1 MRALP
6 PGSVVLRPAG
16 PSDCHCIADILID
29 ARKAFM
35 PYAPSAH
42 AEADV
47 HDWVAAVLVP
57 GGGVTVATGD
67 DAVVGVMAVSR
78 RDGLSWIEPL
88 SVTPRLV
95 GQGVATTWV
104 PPALVSGDNV
114 VIRWIFQFEW
124 LDGSSTR
131 MEELAYQRWNGEQIA
146 EEQFFYD
153 PAQLAPLRAAR

>member
-1 MRALP
+1 
-6 PGSVVLRPAG
+6 
-16 PSDCHCIADILID
+16 
-29 ARKAFM
+29 M

-78 RDGLSWIEPL
+78 RDGFSWIEQL

-95 GQGVATTWV
+95 GQGIGSELLRHALSRLPPPIRLYTFQANAGARRFYARNGFEAIAFGNGDDNEERCPDVLFERTREETTCR
-104 PPALVSGDNV
+104 P
-114 VIRWIFQFEW
+114 R
-124 LDGSSTR
+124 TR
-131 MEELAYQRWNGEQIA
+131 
-146 EEQFFYD
+146 
-153 PAQLAPLRAAR
+153 